1 MIPLSVKLD
10 NGAYR
15 NIISAPG
22 MRHAETFNRSS
33 AKLTLVRQ
41 IQALIAVGFDVWG
54 VVELQRAQQA
64 GQSDKRRVA
73 LGWDDANL
81 ARIFGLD
88 GE

>member
-1 MIPLSVKLD
+1 MISLSVKLD

-22 MRHAETFNRSS
+22 MRHAETFNCLSV
-33 AKLTLVRQ
+33 KLTLVRQ
-41 IQALIAVGFDVWG
+41 IQALIDVGFDVWG
-54 VVELQRAQQA
+54 VVELQQAQQA

-81 ARIFGLD
+81 AWIFELRGM
-88 GE
+88 